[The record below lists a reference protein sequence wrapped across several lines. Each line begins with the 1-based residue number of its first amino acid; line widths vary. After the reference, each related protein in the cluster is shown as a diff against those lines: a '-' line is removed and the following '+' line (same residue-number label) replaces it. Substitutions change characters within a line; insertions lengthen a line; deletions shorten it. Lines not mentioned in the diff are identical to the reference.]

1 VGTDCSRSTRGAV
14 HPQAVTF
21 EKREWDAEA
30 ERGLSRTLG
39 DYRDEM
45 VRNIRDGVNE
55 LYRIN
60 GGQSWLVTRVEG
72 KALVVVC
79 VQGSGLKDLAAV
91 LHQAMQAHGLKR
103 ALFWTQ
109 RPALAR
115 MLKRYGFAAKETLF
129 EMKIT

>member
-1 VGTDCSRSTRGAV
+1 VGTDCSRGTRGAV

-21 EKREWDAEA
+21 EKRAWDAEA

-55 LYRIN
+55 LYRVN

-72 KALVVVC
+72 NALVVVC

-103 ALFWTQ
+103 ALFWTR

-115 MLKRYGFAAKETLF
+115 MLKRYGFVEKETLF
-129 EMKIT
+129 EMNT